1 MGSSDERLPPAN
13 LSTLVIS
20 LATQAMISLGQMP
33 NPVTNKTE
41 TNLIHGQHFIDLI
54 AMLEEKTSGNRSD
67 DESKVLEHVQHDLRM
82 AFVRAKG

>member
-1 MGSSDERLPPAN
+1 MGSNDERLPPAN
-13 LSTLVIS
+13 FSTLVIS

-41 TNLIHGQHFIDLI
+41 TNMTHAQHFIDLI
-54 AMLEEKTSGNRSD
+54 SMLEEKTSGNRSD